1 MKHYAVIPTHN
12 RPDDLA
18 ELLDSIPPDVHV
30 LVIDNA
36 SDPSIAGEAGFRGD
50 QFTRFLGRR
59 IRVMRDE
66 EQPPNLSRLWN
77 LGLNWAEELHL
88 AAYEAEYDRG
98 NLPRGDDML
107 TLHEW
112 EPWAVTVLNDDVVL
126 PSRFFSRMGD
136 ELLDHEVDIAFPC
149 SDGSTRCH
157 VNKAKGAVG
166 TQLRMTGFCFT
177 VRGSS
182 GLRADER
189 MRWWCGDDDLKQQ
202 ALQCGRGTVRVP
214 FSVGAIVHK
223 YPDQSTTGVLREQ
236 TNLDMATFVKKWG
249 FRPW

>member
-1 MKHYAVIPTHN
+1 VRHYAVIPTHN

-18 ELLDSIPPDVHV
+18 ELLDSIPPYVHV

-36 SDPSIAGEAGFRGD
+36 STPPIAER
-50 QFTRFLGRR
+50 QFNDAE
-59 IRVMRDE
+59 RVMDIDYIRDA

-77 LGLNWAEELHL
+77 LGLDWAQRQHTRRCGL
-88 AAYEAEYDRG
+88 AEYFPDVTK
-98 NLPRGDDML
+98 LPPIGGY
-107 TLHEW
+107 
-112 EPWAVTVLNDDVVL
+112 AVTVLNDDVVL
-126 PSRFFSRMGD
+126 PPSYFATMAT
-136 ELLDHEVDIAFPC
+136 ELLDHDVDIAFPC

-166 TQLRMTGFCFT
+166 TRLRMTGFCFT

-189 MRWWCGDDDLKQQ
+189 LRWWCGDDDLEQQ
-202 ALQCGRGTVRVP
+202 ALQGGRGTVRVP
-214 FSVGAIVHK
+214 FLGAQHIVHK
-223 YPDQSTTGVLREQ
+223 FPDQSTTGVLREQ
-236 TNLDMATFVKKWG
+236 TNRDMATFVKKWG

>member
-36 SDPSIAGEAGFRGD
+36 SDPSITGEAGFRGD

-59 IRVMRDE
+59 IRVLRDE

-77 LGLNWAEELHL
+77 LGLDWAARLHTEYCGL
-88 AAYEAEYDRG
+88 AEHSPDVTK
-98 NLPRGDDML
+98 LPPIGGY
-107 TLHEW
+107 
-112 EPWAVTVLNDDVVL
+112 AVTVLNDDVVL
-126 PSRFFSRMGD
+126 PQEFFSRMGG

-166 TQLRMTGFCFT
+166 TRLRMTGFCFT

-189 MRWWCGDDDLKQQ
+189 LRWWCGDDDLEQQ
-202 ALQCGRGTVRVP
+202 ALQGGRGTVRVP
-214 FSVGAIVHK
+214 FSVGSIVHK

-236 TNLDMATFVKKWG
+236 TSLDMATFVKKWG